1 MTIANAPGRIYL
13 QVGDDAEPTPNY
25 DGCTWCADRIN
36 ESDVEYVRGDLS
48 EEALHRAALD
58 ARDSAGIVGLD
69 AAETIQ
75 HLAAKLRQA
84 EQSSIGWE
92 DSNGAI
98 RRSPDDCQG
107 RPVAAWHGSQR
118 FEIASSVSTSQ
129 DARP

>member
-1 MTIANAPGRIYL
+1 MSSAPSRIYL
-13 QVGDDAEPTPNY
+13 QVGEDAESLDHY
-25 DGCTWCADRIN
+25 SESTWCADRIN
-36 ESDVEYVRGDLS
+36 ESDVEYVRADLS

-69 AAETIQ
+69 AAGTIQ